1 MQEEGSD
8 VSERERVELKT
19 IVRASLRR
27 WWLVVPLALLAAGG
41 AYAVSLSIAPVYRAS
56 TSVLVGGALDD
67 PNVSPDD
74 IDSAEHQTL
83 TYADMVGRQPVLQG
97 VVDSLGLRT
106 TWQQLRSRVHGELVP
121 GNTELIVINAD
132 GPSTEEATEIAA
144 AAATQLVAISPT
156 EDANHQFVLDQLDR
170 LIRNIEVK
178 QRRVDALQKRLAA
191 ATSSAAG
198 ASLRRQISEAEDDI
212 AGWQE
217 IYATLSERNTGGSVN
232 QLEII
237 EQAQASSTPVI
248 PNTQFNVLIAVLLG
262 LLLGAAIAYAL
273 EFRTRERAREALGL
287 SRARA
292 PQNGHGRSADGER
305 SEQEEISLGQPSERV
320 VGSSHPEA
328 G

>member
-1 MQEEGSD
+1 MS
-8 VSERERVELKT
+8 ERVELKT

-27 WWLVVPLALLAAGG
+27 WWLVLPLTLLAAGG
-41 AYAVSLSIAPVYRAS
+41 AYAVSLSITPVYRAS

-74 IDSAEHQTL
+74 IDVSEHLTL

-121 GNTELIVINAD
+121 GNTELIVITAD
-132 GPSTEEATEIAA
+132 APSTEEATQVATAA
-144 AAATQLVAISPT
+144 ANQLVAIGPT
-156 EDANHQFVLDQLDR
+156 DVQDANYGFVVDR
-170 LIRNIEVK
+170 LDTLSRNIEVK
-178 QRRVDALQKRLAA
+178 QRRVDALQKQLRTATAA
-191 ATSSAAG
+191 RG
-198 ASLRRQISEAEDDI
+198 ALLRRQIAESENDI

-217 IYATLSERNTGGSVN
+217 GFTALLERNTGGSVN
-232 QLEII
+232 RLEVI
-237 EQAQASSTPVI
+237 EQAQASSTPVV
-248 PNTQFNVLIAVLLG
+248 PNTQFNVLIAAVLG

-305 SEQEEISLGQPSERV
+305 IEQEEIPSERV
-320 VGSSHPEA
+320 VGSSHHPEA